1 MNWPGAGWWGL
12 VFLLG
17 YLAGRMN
24 LVMDAVDWIMD
35 ALSEHRAERTWR
47 FYAAFPSVVVV
58 VPLAWAVIGVRAL
71 VDLARRKER
80 SAARHRLGAV
90 TAIPADQVLMD
101 PNGLLNEVREKRDD
115 V

>member
-1 MNWPGAGWWGL
+1 MNWPGTGWWGL

-24 LVMDAVDWIMD
+24 LVMDAVDWIMG
-35 ALSEHRAERTWR
+35 ALSERRAERTWR
-47 FYAAFPSVVVV
+47 FYAAFPSAVVA
-58 VPLAWAVIGVRAL
+58 VPLAWGDIGVRAL
-71 VDLARRKER
+71 ADLARRKER
-80 SAARHRLGAV
+80 SAARHRLGTV
-90 TAIPADQVLMD
+90 TTPADQVLLD